1 MKWRHQNSNWKYV
14 FIPKILKNVCFY
26 NTAIVFD
33 GDGQIIAKYEKYNV
47 YEAPFIDTPPYP
59 KAVSFEMDS
68 GVKIGLLICFDIN
81 YLYPAKDLLDENVDA
96 IIYQAAWTD
105 ELPFLTG

>member
-1 MKWRHQNSNWKYV
+1 
-14 FIPKILKNVCFY
+14 
-26 NTAIVFD
+26 
-33 GDGQIIAKYEKYNV
+33 
-47 YEAPFIDTPPYP
+47 
-59 KAVSFEMDS
+59 MDS